1 MVQGST
7 LCACHRIVHEGSL
20 EDRGLV
26 GEVFVPGSLFSA
38 VVKGSVNMKSCH
50 PETSFKEGLI
60 SWNSSFYKHQSQDVL
75 PRPVK
80 VTGDTSS
87 VNHMLPSLQY
97 G

>member
-38 VVKGSVNMKSCH
+38 VVKVSDKVSV
-50 PETSFKEGLI
+50 
-60 SWNSSFYKHQSQDVL
+60 
-75 PRPVK
+75 
-80 VTGDTSS
+80 
-87 VNHMLPSLQY
+87 
-97 G
+97 